1 MKKLRSYFAAIYKNS
16 KLKVKLLI
24 NISLIMVIALAFVLG
39 GLQYVFNLYD
49 EQLYEKSSQVLMMS
63 SNSIEEELERIE
75 VISYSIAVNSQ
86 LQKSLLELQDNIDGY
101 EFYRLEQQI
110 ENELA
115 NYAGSEKYIQSILL
129 YDSNGRE
136 FLAGSSSSPL
146 LQSDKEAALKTAG
159 KYKGENHWIEIDG
172 YNEFLISVRLVR
184 SYENLN
190 LRPIGTLLIRV
201 NLDKIVGGLPL
212 TRGEAAGNILISN
225 GDQVFYSAKGTDG
238 LDEFHFNNRS
248 DQGYRIEKINGERF
262 FVNHLTTSF
271 GNWTYWN
278 IIPFNQMFSGIAAA
292 KYSIIFVFLLMFFL
306 LITLGFKFL
315 RRITNPIEEL
325 AATMQDVKQGDFQA
339 VEALNPSLIY
349 EDEVGILYR
358 NFITMVQRI
367 DELIQENYAKQ
378 LLIKETEF
386 NALQAQ
392 INPHF
397 LYNTLES
404 VNWLAKTHK
413 QQQISNMVEA
423 LGHLMR
429 NSINFKED
437 IITIGQELQIADS
450 YLTIQKYRFDD
461 RLDVQMDID
470 PSLMGCRI
478 PKLTLQPL
486 LENSFQ
492 HAVEPSLGMSIIK
505 LAVCSDG
512 QNLLVRV
519 EDNGPGVD
527 PGILA
532 MLKTGKFKPKGTGIG
547 LNNINERIMLS
558 FGEQYGLRVENLS
571 GKGTA
576 ITVVL
581 PLQEVEADGV

>member
-1 MKKLRSYFAAIYKNS
+1 MKKLRAYLAAIYKNS
-16 KLKVKLLI
+16 KLKVKLLV

-86 LQKSLLELQDNIDGY
+86 LQKSLLELQDNKDGY

-146 LQSDKEAALKTAG
+146 LQSDKDAALKTAR

-238 LDEFHFNNRS
+238 LDGYPFGAAAG
-248 DQGYRIEKINGERF
+248 QGYRIEKINGERV
-262 FVNHLTTSF
+262 FVNHLTTRF
-271 GNWTYWN
+271 ENWTYWN

-315 RRITNPIEEL
+315 RRITIPIEEL
-325 AATMQDVKQGDFQA
+325 AITMQDVKQGDFQA
-339 VEALNPSLIY
+339 VDALNPSLIY
-349 EDEVGILYR
+349 EDEVGVLYR
-358 NFITMVQRI
+358 NFITMIQRI

-404 VNWLAKTHK
+404 VNWLAKANK

-437 IITIGQELQIADS
+437 IITIEQELQIADS

-461 RLDVQMDID
+461 RLDIQMDID
-470 PSLMGCRI
+470 LSLMGCKI

-486 LENSFQ
+486 LENAFQ
-492 HAVEPSLGMSIIK
+492 HAVEPSLDVSLIK

-512 QNLLVRV
+512 QHLLVRV
-519 EDNGPGVD
+519 EDNGQGVD

-532 MLKTGKFKPKGTGIG
+532 MLKAGEFKPKGTGIG
-547 LNNINERIMLS
+547 LNNINERILLS
-558 FGEQYGLRVENLS
+558 FGEPYGLKIENLS
-571 GKGTA
+571 GQGTA
-576 ITVVL
+576 VTVVL
-581 PLQEVEADGV
+581 PLGEAGTDGV